1 MSRLIHAIVP
11 AAGLSSRMGEFKPLL
26 PLRGKTVIENT
37 VDALRS
43 GGAEKIVVVLG
54 HRGAE
59 LEALLLDR
67 YPEQVIPVYNP
78 DPAGSDML
86 VSVKLGLAAMP
97 VCDAFFLLPGDMPAV
112 SPETCRA
119 VRSALPEDTRCAVFP
134 TTAGRRGHPP
144 LIGWGLRQDIL
155 TYDGPDG
162 LRGFWQTQAARILTV
177 PVEDGGCNADLDTPA
192 QYQAMLKR
200 FSEIS
205 E

>member
-1 MSRLIHAIVP
+1 MSRHINALIP
-11 AAGLSSRMGEFKPLL
+11 AAGLSRRMGAFKPLL

-37 VDALRS
+37 VEALLS
-43 GGAEKIVVVLG
+43 GGAEKVVVVLG

-67 YPEQVIPVYNP
+67 WPTQIIPVYNP

-86 VSVKLGLAAMP
+86 ASVKLGLAAMP
-97 VCDAFFLLPGDMPAV
+97 PCDAFFLLPGDMPAV

-119 VRSALPEDTRCAVFP
+119 VRRALPEDTRCAVFP
-134 TTAGRRGHPP
+134 MTAGRRGHPP

-162 LRGFWQTQAARILTV
+162 LRGFWQTQAAPILTV
-177 PVEDGGCNADLDTPA
+177 PVEDGGCRADLDTPD

-205 E
+205 K